1 MRYVIALFVAFAM
14 LFSSGTFAAPQLS
27 KQDQQ
32 ILKQLSPA
40 ARKEVVSRL
49 SPGETV
55 EGILEVM
62 VLNRL
67 SLLFAEGR
75 VESVDVIKGEA
86 VIVYPDGRRE
96 TKKFVLDEIILKQ

>member
-14 LFSSGTFAAPQLS
+14 LFSSEGFAAQHFS
-27 KQDQQ
+27 KEDQQ

-40 ARKEVVSRL
+40 ARKEVISRMT
-49 SPGETV
+49 PGETV
-55 EGILEVM
+55 DGVVTVM
-62 VLNRL
+62 ALNKL

-75 VESVDVIKGEA
+75 VEAVDVIKGEA

-96 TKKFVLDEIILKQ
+96 VKTFVLDELILKP